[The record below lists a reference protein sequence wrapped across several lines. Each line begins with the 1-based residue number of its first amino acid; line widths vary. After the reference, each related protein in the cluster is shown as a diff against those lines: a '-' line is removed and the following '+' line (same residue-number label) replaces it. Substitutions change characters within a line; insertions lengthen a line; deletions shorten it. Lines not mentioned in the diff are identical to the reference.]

1 MDHDAVVFAQVM
13 IVIVSTVAALV
24 VIGGVGR
31 ILWRV
36 GSRVRATPPASV
48 AAGDVERL
56 EHAVEAIAIEVER
69 ISESQRFT
77 VALLSDRLP
86 QRDSTERAGALGRPG
101 ALARANTPH

>member
-1 MDHDAVVFAQVM
+1 MDSDALVFAQVM
-13 IVIVSTVAALV
+13 VVIVGTIAALV

-31 ILWRV
+31 ILWRL
-36 GSRVRATPPASV
+36 GSRVRATPPAGV
-48 AAGDVERL
+48 AATDIERL

-86 QRDSTERAGALGRPG
+86 HRDGVERPGVLGRP
-101 ALARANTPH
+101 ASLSRANTPH